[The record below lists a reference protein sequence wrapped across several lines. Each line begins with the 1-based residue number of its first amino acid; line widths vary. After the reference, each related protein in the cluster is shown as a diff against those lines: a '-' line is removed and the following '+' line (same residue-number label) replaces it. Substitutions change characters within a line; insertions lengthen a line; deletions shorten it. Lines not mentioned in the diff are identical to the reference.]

1 MGNRGI
7 NVLIVSDV
15 KFLNPQWGDG
25 FNDLFSRA
33 CASAFFYAIKFQS
46 VVVWRWL
53 MPTCHQSPYYQ
64 KKCLAAI
71 SDAGEWWVSVP
82 LGSILIITSRRNIIH
97 LINIFSQFLIV
108 WGHYVR
114 SHWSGMRGQ
123 PRGWGQLGDTLH
135 GFATEW
141 LIQGIITPEQ
151 WAGPGDAGTPDHY
164 RLILTP
170 WHPLTTLTWGQQIGP
185 GYRAEGRAVLINV
198 CWYSIFCEISSG
210 FSSSFVLYLFSFFHQ
225 HEMLIRLSVSL

>member
-1 MGNRGI
+1 MSFNNI
-7 NVLIVSDV
+7 KCFWY

-33 CASAFFYAIKFQS
+33 CAFLYAIKFQS

-64 KKCLAAI
+64 KKFQQP
-71 SDAGEWWVSVP
+71 SVMQGEWWVSVP

-97 LINIFSQFLIV
+97 IINIFSQFLIV

-123 PRGWGQLGDTLH
+123 LGDTLH

-141 LIQGIITPEQ
+141 LIQGIITPE
-151 WAGPGDAGTPDHY
+151 AGGVQGHQIIIGSY
-164 RLILTP
+164 
-170 WHPLTTLTWGQQIGP
+170 WHPDTL
-185 GYRAEGRAVLINV
+185 
-198 CWYSIFCEISSG
+198 
-210 FSSSFVLYLFSFFHQ
+210 
-225 HEMLIRLSVSL
+225 